1 MSEFILRRSER
12 RQERYDDAL
21 KRTSEFEEV
30 LGQRADL
37 SGEISS
43 LKSALLNAN
52 ATSQRAHERHRREM
66 FMVKQTLSDPTSQL
80 LQQLTFLQNRLEKP
94 QAVHNQFFSDHAT
107 WSAASD
113 QLRRELVD
121 RNKDRDQ
128 AVFYR
133 DSL

>member
-1 MSEFILRRSER
+1 MNAYRIDC
-12 RQERYDDAL
+12 YDDAL
-21 KRTSEFEEV
+21 QRASNFEEK

-37 SGEISS
+37 SGEVAR
-43 LKSALLNAN
+43 LRSALLKAN
-52 ATSQRAHERHRREM
+52 AASQRAQERHRREM